1 MPKPI
6 NSIDYKDLADNF
18 PLKGQYIFR
27 ARFKQGKE
35 ILWYD
40 LEKNAT
46 KIPSEDGAIYLKVK
60 RITWE
65 PANPSTPAPSLLSQ
79 KQPLSATSVPR
90 NPPAQEFKLENLAE
104 PSLPVSQPK
113 VQPRPVD
120 EQFDLSG
127 FGNPSPTVQKPKP
140 KPKPATGGDMLDLDL
155 DLSGLG
161 GANPKPSNKP
171 SISGG
176 LGIDDLLL

>member
-6 NSIDYKDLADNF
+6 NSIDYKDLVENF

-60 RITWE
+60 RVSWE
-65 PANPSTPAPSLLSQ
+65 PANPSTPAPSLQSQ
-79 KQPLSATSVPR
+79 KQPLSATSIPKHQL
-90 NPPAQEFKLENLAE
+90 AQEFNLEDLAE
-104 PSLPVSQPK
+104 TSVPVSQPK
-113 VQPRPVD
+113 QQQRPFD
-120 EQFDLSG
+120 DQFDLSG
-127 FGNPSPTVQKPKP
+127 FGKPSPTVQKPKP
-140 KPKPATGGDMLDLDL
+140 KPKPASGGDMLDLDL

-161 GANPKPSNKP
+161 GANPKASSK
-171 SISGG
+171 SGTTAG
-176 LGIDDLLL
+176 LAMEDLLL

>member
-6 NSIDYKDLADNF
+6 NSIDYKDLAENF

-60 RITWE
+60 RVSWE
-65 PANPSTPAPSLLSQ
+65 PANPGTPAPSLQSQ
-79 KQPLSATSVPR
+79 RQPHSATSVPR
-90 NPPAQEFKLENLAE
+90 NQPAQEFNLE
-104 PSLPVSQPK
+104 SLGENPIPTSQPK
-113 VQPRPVD
+113 TQPRPVD
-120 EQFDLSG
+120 DHFDLSG
-127 FGNPSPTVQKPKP
+127 FGKPSPTVQKPKP
-140 KPKPATGGDMLDLDL
+140 AAGRDMLELDLDL

-161 GANPKPSNKP
+161 GSNPKPLTKP
-171 SISGG
+171 RAMGG
-176 LGIDDLLL
+176 LGMDDLLL